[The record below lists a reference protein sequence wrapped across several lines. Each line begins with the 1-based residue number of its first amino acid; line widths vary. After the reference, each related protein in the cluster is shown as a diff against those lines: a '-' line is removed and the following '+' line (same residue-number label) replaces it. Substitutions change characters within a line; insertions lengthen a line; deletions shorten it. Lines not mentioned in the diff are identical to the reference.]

1 MSKIYPIE
9 VFKLYFDGC
18 SKGNPGQSGIG
29 AVIYKNDEEIWNGCE
44 YVGHKTNNESE
55 YLALI
60 HGLEKALTLGISEL
74 LVYGDSLLVINQ
86 MTKKYQV
93 KSESLYKLNMR
104 ANEIVKHFDSVDFY
118 HVFRTENKRADKL
131 SNDALNKSS
140 KPYVDDSET
149 ELITADSGVSD
160 SNKTTKSFLPYIKKA
175 W

>member
-9 VFKLYFDGC
+9 VFKLHFDGC
-18 SKGNPGQSGIG
+18 SKGNPGQAGIG
-29 AVIYKNDEEIWNGCE
+29 AVIYKNDAEIWNGCE

-60 HGLEKALTLGISEL
+60 HGLEKALEIGITDL

-93 KSESLYKLNMR
+93 KSETLYKLNMR
-104 ANEIVKHFDSVDFY
+104 ANEIIKHFDSVEFY
-118 HVFRTENKRADKL
+118 HVYRTENKRADKL
-131 SNDALNKSS
+131 SNDALHK
-140 KPYVDDSET
+140 
-149 ELITADSGVSD
+149 
-160 SNKTTKSFLPYIKKA
+160 SNKHYVNDLEEDLTTTDYVPVLNKRNNSFLPYIKKA